1 MKKIVTLLTVAVML
15 LTFSVQALAVQF
27 VPSIEYKG
35 APAVVTRMEDGKEII
50 GKIVDA
56 NGNVL
61 SIEEPGC
68 IIVTPVGEVYEKKA
82 DTGALTLLN
91 PISFGFALKAE
102 AAEEHQVTE
111 EVKNDLIGA
120 YDELKEKGTDVFGG
134 QVEKDM
140 VVRDL
145 FAVSTECENILDLL
159 PVNGNTLDLTFDL
172 NLDAKAPVAAM
183 LCVNDQWKKMPVVN
197 NGDGTVTATFEDLG
211 VVAFLTETTADGPD
225 TGDDSAKD
233 MALWISLMV
242 VSAGAIVA
250 LLVVARRKKAEK

>member
-35 APAVVTRMEDGKEII
+35 APVLVTKDVDGKEIAGSI
-50 GKIVDA
+50 KDA
-56 NGNVL
+56 DGVEL
-61 SIEEPGC
+61 SAEEADC
-68 IIVTPVGEVYEKKA
+68 VIITPVADEKDA
-82 DTGALTLLN
+82 ESELLKRYN
-91 PISFGFALKAE
+91 
-102 AAEEHQVTE
+102 
-111 EVKNDLIGA
+111 
-120 YDELKEKGTDVFGG
+120 ELKEKGEDVFGD

-145 FAVSTECENILDLL
+145 FAVSSECEKMNELM
-159 PVNGNTLDLTFDL
+159 PVAGNTIALTFDL
-172 NLDAKAPVAAM
+172 NLGANAPVAAM
-183 LCVNDQWKKMPVVN
+183 IYANNAWTKLPVVN